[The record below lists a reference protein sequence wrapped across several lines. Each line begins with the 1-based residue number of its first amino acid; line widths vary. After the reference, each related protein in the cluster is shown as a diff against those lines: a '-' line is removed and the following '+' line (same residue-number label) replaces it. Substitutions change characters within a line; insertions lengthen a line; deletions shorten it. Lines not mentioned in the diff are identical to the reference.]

1 MPKDQKIIQKSDLL
15 APDVYEKNRRQMR
28 KELVEFKKDR
38 RVPLGP
44 GKRYAQI
51 NSKYKIDL
59 VERCAGHGGTFGV
72 MKQTHDTAVKV
83 AKNTVSAVKRKN
95 NKYMASDCPLAG
107 KHIKQLAQDTN
118 INNDEALHPIELVAK
133 SYRL

>member
-1 MPKDQKIIQKSDLL
+1 MQEIDGGVTVHH
-15 APDVYEKNRRQMR
+15 ACHAR
-28 KELVEFKKDR
+28 
-38 RVPLGP
+38 
-44 GKRYAQI
+44 AQNMGNKARDMLKLI
-51 NSKYKIDL
+51 PNVKIDL

-72 MKQTHDTAVKV
+72 MKQTHETAVKV